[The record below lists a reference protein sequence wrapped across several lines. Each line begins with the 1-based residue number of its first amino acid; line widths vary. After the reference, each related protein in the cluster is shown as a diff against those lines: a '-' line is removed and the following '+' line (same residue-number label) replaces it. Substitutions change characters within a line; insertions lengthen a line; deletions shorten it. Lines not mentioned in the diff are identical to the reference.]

1 MGGFRI
7 EFLVLLGVVGVSM
20 YGSWFVFGDW
30 MSPGDS
36 YSSVGSKAVRGRLRL
51 LVCVLCVWW
60 VRVLL
65 MVRLVCRR
73 PWCVTWTGGEY

>member
-36 YSSVGSKAVRGRLRL
+36 YSSVGSKAVRGRLRFL
-51 LVCVLCVWW
+51 GCVMCVWW
-60 VRVLL
+60 PKGLFV
-65 MVRLVCRR
+65 VRLVCGRH
-73 PWCVTWTGGEY
+73 WCLS